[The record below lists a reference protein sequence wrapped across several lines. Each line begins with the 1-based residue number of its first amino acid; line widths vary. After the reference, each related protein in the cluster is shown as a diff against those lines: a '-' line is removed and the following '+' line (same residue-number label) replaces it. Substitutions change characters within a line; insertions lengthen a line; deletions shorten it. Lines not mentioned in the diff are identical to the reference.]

1 MADQI
6 QDMHEEYVAPEKPL
20 GEFTDQEREEFVAE
34 LRRRY
39 TEEQMEAL
47 EAFGYVAKMASNG
60 WRVYREHL
68 EEVMATMD
76 QARSLIRSIAET
88 VANDPALA
96 DMNVNDFLDS
106 GKLEEI
112 LDRLGESDQ
121 DEDQEQP
128 PNLTSII
135 PHKHVIPNN
144 KLANTIREIIDTGT
158 TDLLVDDRKTIAT
171 RCVVTYEGDNVKLS
185 SRQPFTAYDRSVADA
200 VTSLYLYGDQSHVIT
215 AAGVYRAMVDATEG
229 EPPSP
234 QQVGAVTKSLDKMR
248 FIRVQ
253 IDCSEELKS
262 RRLSLDGAQITHGKV
277 DTYLLALDK
286 VEVKAGGRTVSAY
299 KILQTPVLYDYAHM
313 TKQVLT
319 LPAAL
324 LAIKDKT
331 GARIPNTQQRIVVR
345 DYLLRRI
352 AAMKGRGGKKMSRNI
367 VFETLYSEVGDV
379 AATPKQQRSVRE
391 YAEMCL
397 DSWTRDKFIRG
408 YSTVKQGRKITG
420 VEIQL

>member
-1 MADQI
+1 MADQT
-6 QDMHEEYVAPEKPL
+6 HEEYVAPEKPL
-20 GEFTDQEREEFVAE
+20 KDFTKQEREEFRAE
-34 LRRRY
+34 LVHRM
-39 TEEQMEAL
+39 TDEQLHAMEQL
-47 EAFGYVAKMASNG
+47 GYVLRHANESWSAN
-60 WRVYREHL
+60 RQHL
-68 EEVMATMD
+68 EKVLEVID
-76 QARSLIRSIAET
+76 QTRNLARSIAEEVGRHPELEHMSVT
-88 VANDPALA
+88 
-96 DMNVNDFLDS
+96 DFLDS

-112 LDRLGESDQ
+112 LADIADTDQ
-121 DEDQEQP
+121 EADQEQP

-144 KLANTIREIIDTGT
+144 KLANTLREIIDAGA
-158 TDLLVDDRKTIAT
+158 TDLLVDRNKTIAT

-185 SRQPFTAYDRSVADA
+185 GRQPFTAYDRSVADA
-200 VTSLYLYGDQSHVIT
+200 VTSLYLYGDQNHVIT

-262 RRLSLDGAQITHGKV
+262 RRLSLDGAKITGGKV
-277 DTYLLALDK
+277 DTYLLALEKLD
-286 VEVKAGGRTVSAY
+286 VKAGGRTVSAY
-299 KILQTPVLYDYAHM
+299 RILQTPVLYDYAHM

-324 LAIKDKT
+324 LAIRDKT

-352 AAMKGRGGKKMSRNI
+352 AVMKGRGGKKMSRSI
-367 VFETLYSEVGDV
+367 AFETLYSEVGDV

-397 DSWTRDKFIRG
+397 ESWTRDKFIRG
-408 YSTVKQGRKITG
+408 YTTTKQGRKITG